1 MDRLKDIIQALHK
14 AEVEFIEYNNASY
27 IDRESPLSMYC
38 EGRANMAACDMAH
51 HAHCLYEVAK
61 DENLE

>member
-14 AEVEFIEYNNASY
+14 AEIEFTDYNNASY
-27 IDRESPLSMYC
+27 IDQKSPLSLYC

-51 HAHCLYEVAK
+51 HSHCLYEIIK
-61 DENLE
+61 HETSE